1 MAIEIKMPQLGLTM
15 ESGTVERWIKK
26 TGDTVKAGEVLL
38 EITTD
43 KLTNEIEA
51 EADGVLLKVTAE
63 EGEEVAVTGTLGYIG
78 RAGEVIEKELSQAA
92 EREPEIPADTVA
104 AQPEE
109 KMKRSDK
116 KLKISPLANRIAKEN
131 GIDYTLLE
139 GSGPGG
145 RIVRRDVLSAIQKR
159 QDAGDNLT
167 ASLGKAEAIAKKVSS
182 EAVAD
187 NDADESADR
196 LKMMEGDQA
205 AVMSGM
211 RRVVAKRMLSSHLEI
226 PPVTQTIKVNVS
238 KLLLLRRNINED
250 SDIRFS
256 LNDFIL
262 KATVKALQAHPQML
276 VSLDNNQLI
285 QRKHINIGMAVALDE
300 GLIVPVIK
308 DAEQY
313 SLKAL
318 SEKAHELTARARNS
332 TLQPDEYKGS
342 TFSLSNLGMFG
353 IKYFTPIINQPDAAI
368 LGIGC
373 TEDELIMEE
382 DGAIHKHQVM
392 HLSLTYDHRLL
403 DGAKAAAFQLTLRNL
418 LEHPMDIL
426 L

>member
-15 ESGTVERWIKK
+15 ESGTVERWLKK
-26 TGDTVKAGEVLL
+26 TGDPVKAGEVLL

-51 EADGVLLKVTAE
+51 EVDGVLLTITAD
-63 EGEEVAVTGTLGYIG
+63 EGAEVAVRGTLGYIG
-78 RAGEVIEKELSQAA
+78 QAGEIIEKEPSLPV
-92 EREPEIPADTVA
+92 ERAPETSVNAVFA
-104 AQPEE
+104 KPEAKETCSE
-109 KMKRSDK
+109 KKV
-116 KLKISPLANRIAKEN
+116 KISPLANRIAKDN
-131 GIDYTLLE
+131 GIDYSLLE

-145 RIVRRDVLSAIQKR
+145 RIVRRDIRLAIQKR
-159 QDAGDNLT
+159 EEASEELT
-167 ASLGKAEAIAKKVSS
+167 VSTSKAETKPLPSTAIEDKA
-182 EAVAD
+182 AD
-187 NDADESADR
+187 GLADF
-196 LKMMEGDQA
+196 LNILEGDQVTA
-205 AVMSGM
+205 LSAM

-226 PPVTQTIKVNVS
+226 PPVTQTLKVDVS
-238 KLLLLRRNINED
+238 KLLLLRQQINED
-250 SDIRFS
+250 RDERFT

-262 KATVKALQAHPQML
+262 KATAAALKDNPQML

-313 SLKAL
+313 GLKAL
-318 SEKAHELTARARNS
+318 SEKAHDLAVRARNN
-332 TLQPDEYKGS
+332 TLQPDEYQGS

-353 IKYFTPIINQPDAAI
+353 IKDFTPIINQPDAAI

-373 TEDELIMEE
+373 TEDELMMEE
-382 DGAIHKHQVM
+382 DGSISKHQVM

-418 LEHPMDIL
+418 LEHPIDIL